1 MEEVA
6 WQVLLF
12 HKNQILLRVKLLKAK
27 TESGFHAAIKAMSST
42 KDDKDEFKRIHLN
55 EGLLQCAPVQINSLS
70 SLEQSP
76 RGYVESCASKGIEY
90 SCFFS
95 LHLLDVTRELL

>member
-1 MEEVA
+1 MQVA

-27 TESGFHAAIKAMSST
+27 TESGFHAAIK
-42 KDDKDEFKRIHLN
+42 
-55 EGLLQCAPVQINSLS
+55 INSLS

-95 LHLLDVTRELL
+95 LHLLDLLCFGLIAMMTDHYSVLG